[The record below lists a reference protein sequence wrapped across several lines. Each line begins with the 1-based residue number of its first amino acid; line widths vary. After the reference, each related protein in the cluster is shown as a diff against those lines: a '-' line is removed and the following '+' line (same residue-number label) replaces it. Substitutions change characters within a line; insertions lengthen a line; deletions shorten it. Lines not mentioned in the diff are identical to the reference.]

1 MTFERQAPAAD
12 QAMSWIAAAPRWLFL
27 GILVYVPWA
36 YGCTPEWAVSWL
48 VKLLAGVLGLWG
60 VAIVVALKRPKIPW
74 FALLI
79 VIAILTQGWWMVANA
94 RFEFHPE
101 TVTFSS
107 AKPILA
113 LLPGSIA
120 RSLSL
125 GVATRLTVMLGA
137 MLFVADF
144 ARRRIWRDR
153 LLFTVA
159 IVGASVAALGIV
171 QRSSGA
177 RSIFWNGID
186 GETFFATFR
195 YHSNAGAFMNL
206 TLPVIAFQLYR
217 ACMKRSSPM
226 IRWGWEIAYLLTFA
240 AVIASGSRVAAALAC
255 AATVVVFGV
264 FGQCRVWGRRKA
276 VSSAVLFALVVGVA
290 TFSAGSRIA
299 NRWRELPGQFSS
311 ENPRLLVYGVCA
323 NMAHDAGWFG
333 FGPGTFAAAFPYYSS
348 PLGERASGIWL
359 HAHNDYLQTV
369 IEWGWASTSL
379 FGLLLDSCLC
389 VNGRGCVA
397 TLRVRTTRPAIG

>member
-1 MTFERQAPAAD
+1 
-12 QAMSWIAAAPRWLFL
+12 
-27 GILVYVPWA
+27 
-36 YGCTPEWAVSWL
+36 
-48 VKLLAGVLGLWG
+48 
-60 VAIVVALKRPKIPW
+60 
-74 FALLI
+74 
-79 VIAILTQGWWMVANA
+79 
-94 RFEFHPE
+94 
-101 TVTFSS
+101 
-107 AKPILA
+107 
-113 LLPGSIA
+113 
-120 RSLSL
+120 
-125 GVATRLTVMLGA
+125 MLGA

-144 ARRRIWRDR
+144 ARRRIWRER

-177 RSIFWNGID
+177 LSIFWNGID
-186 GETFFATFR
+186 RETFFATFR
-195 YHSNAGAFMNL
+195 YHSNAGAFINL

-217 ACMKRSSPM
+217 ACMKRSSAM

-276 VSSAVLFALVVGVA
+276 VSSAVLFAVVVGVA

-323 NMAHDAGWFG
+323 DMAHDVGWFG

-359 HAHNDYLQTV
+359 HAHNDYLQAV
-369 IEWGWASTSL
+369 IEWGWEGAAL
-379 FGLLLDSCLC
+379 FGLLFGFLLVCQWP
-389 VNGRGCVA
+389 R
-397 TLRVRTTRPAIG
+397 LRRNAQGAHDPAGDRLIALAIGTVFLHALVDFPLQIASIQIYIAALLGAMTARTTNSREAESEHRSLISNCRRTTARLP